1 MYKDLTP
8 FITFRKYM
16 TVEAAAKTATENY
29 SLFFSG
35 LSFLCQL
42 FKRLNMFKKGEII
55 GAVTIILLPFLSHAQ
70 ITIAN
75 KNVTI
80 GTTGRIGFG
89 YAPTLEGHTGRQLN
103 LSGQGSLGS
112 RLEQGDYVDILPA
125 FHFTP
130 VNANKDSTTIVF
142 QARLAFYSTNGTML
156 GNVNSGSINGTVI
169 GLPEAFVE
177 VRNIVGS
184 KWSMWAGARYMRYD
198 DIHICDYFYFDDH
211 SSEGFG
217 IKYKNTSFSIL
228 FPAAVD
234 TSSSNV
240 SPYSYVNTISGG
252 PALTYRQKEVLI
264 AEQTLSAGKGHSLK
278 LLAEYHHLAAA
289 EKNASPAYPDDH
301 GWLIGAKLSSEL
313 KTKLPGSF
321 NQLAIR
327 YGSGIANGGDNGN
340 TWTWNTYGAPNE
352 QTGQYNGAYSFTAV
366 EHFMLNLSNKF
377 SLNGYSVYTHSRG
390 GASSNEKAED
400 YYNRSIF
407 NRKTDFVAGFRG
419 ITYLKNWFHLITE
432 LHYAQ
437 RKDGEQPNA
446 TMFKFIVAPTLVPT
460 AERSPWARP
469 HIRAIF
475 SVAKYNKYAAE
486 HQYSAYLTQAGAKS
500 WGTYIGI
507 RSEWWLF

>member
-1 MYKDLTP
+1 MK
-8 FITFRKYM
+8 
-16 TVEAAAKTATENY
+16 E
-29 SLFFSG
+29 
-35 LSFLCQL
+35 
-42 FKRLNMFKKGEII
+42 KKG
-55 GAVTIILLPFLSHAQ
+55 GAAVCMLVLLILPFLAGAQ
-70 ITIAN
+70 ITIVN
-75 KNVTI
+75 KNVSI
-80 GTTGRIGFG
+80 GTTGRIGLG
-89 YAPTLEGHTGRQLN
+89 YSPTLEGHTGRQLN

-130 VNANKDSTTIVF
+130 VNANKDSTSIVF

-217 IKYKNTSFSIL
+217 IKYKNTSFSVM

-252 PALTYRQKEVLI
+252 PALAYRQKEVLI
-264 AEQTLSAGKGHSLK
+264 AEQLLTAGKLHTLK
-278 LLAEYHHLAAA
+278 LLAEYHHLSAA
-289 EKNASPAYPDDH
+289 EKNAFPAYPGDN
-301 GWLIGAKLSSEL
+301 GWLVGAKLTSEL
-313 KTKLPGSF
+313 KTTLPGSF
-321 NQLAIR
+321 NQFALR

-352 QTGQYNGAYSFTAV
+352 ETNRYNGAYSITAV

-377 SLNGYSVYTHSRG
+377 SLNGYGVYTHSRG

-400 YYNRSIF
+400 YYQRSIF
-407 NRKTDFVAGFRG
+407 NRKTDFVAGCRG

-437 RKDGEQPNA
+437 RKDGDQPNA
-446 TMFKFIVAPTLVPT
+446 SMLKFIVAPTLVPT

-486 HQYSAYLTQAGAKS
+486 NQYSAFLAQAGVKN
-500 WGTYIGI
+500 WGTYIGV
-507 RSEWWLF
+507 RSEWWIF